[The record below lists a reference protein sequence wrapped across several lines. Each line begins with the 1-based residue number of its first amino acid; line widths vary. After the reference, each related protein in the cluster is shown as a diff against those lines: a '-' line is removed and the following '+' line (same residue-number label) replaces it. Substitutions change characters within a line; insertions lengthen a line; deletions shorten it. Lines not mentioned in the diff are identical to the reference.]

1 MLNGSHVGFLGAFGG
16 HLGMGNNMHETN
28 VGKCLKVVA
37 TKIAIAYTLELNTYH
52 VKTYSKVMTTTKE
65 MRGVSP
71 R

>member
-1 MLNGSHVGFLGAFGG
+1 
-16 HLGMGNNMHETN
+16 MGNNMHETN

-52 VKTYSKVMTTTKE
+52 VKTYSEVRTMTKG

-71 R
+71 RWPR